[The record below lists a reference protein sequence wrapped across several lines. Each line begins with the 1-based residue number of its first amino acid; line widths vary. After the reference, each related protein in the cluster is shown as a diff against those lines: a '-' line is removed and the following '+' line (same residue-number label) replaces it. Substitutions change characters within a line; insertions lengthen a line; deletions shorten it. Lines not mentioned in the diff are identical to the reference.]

1 MHLGS
6 IIRVERI
13 SVAKN
18 IDSKYL
24 RILAKNCLLPIY
36 LQLEQSFN
44 NSATEIYQQKIYLQN
59 LKAGKMNIKHRGN
72 KKYVI
77 RL

>member
-6 IIRVERI
+6 IIRFARI

-36 LQLEQSFN
+36 LQLEQCFN
-44 NSATEIYQQKIYLQN
+44 NSATEIYQQK
-59 LKAGKMNIKHRGN
+59 NIPSKPQGR
-72 KKYVI
+72 
-77 RL
+77 